1 MSPEIVEALTAL
13 LGEGRVSGEAADLEA
28 HARDWSPRALL
39 ARRTG
44 EPSMTPLAVVR
55 PSGTGE
61 VARLLEWAHETR
73 TPVVPFGGG
82 SSVVQGIEGRGH
94 VVVDTGDLDQV
105 SEVDIKSRLV
115 RAGAGVTGP
124 ELRAALAEG
133 GYMLG
138 HEPQSHD
145 ISTVGGWVAT
155 RAVGQ
160 LSSGYGGIERLVAG
174 LEAVLPG
181 GRTITSKTT
190 PRRSTGPDVAALM
203 IGSEGTLGI
212 ITAVTLRIA
221 PIPDKRADVC
231 VRFDHMS
238 NAIAACRGL
247 AQSRLAPTVVRAYDA
262 EDTVLLTMGLDEHP
276 TGPLLLMSFDGED
289 AQTRAEAAVALAKGE
304 RLGDSIV
311 EYWWSHRN
319 AAVDEYAK
327 TMSGAGLLGPHAMID
342 TMEVA
347 ATWTSLRS
355 LYHSL
360 KDRLGKHTDFVT
372 CHVSHIYPDGACL
385 YFTLGKSCSDD
396 AEAAALNETWWDV
409 GMSACLESGGTI
421 SHHHGIGRLRARWLP
436 EELGDSFEVL
446 KTLKAALDPH
456 GIMNPG
462 ALGLNAP

>member
-1 MSPEIVEALTAL
+1 MTSAIVETLTAL
-13 LGEGRVSGEAADLEA
+13 LGEGRVSDEAADLEA
-28 HARDWSPRALL
+28 HAWDWSPRALL
-39 ARRTG
+39 ARGAG
-44 EPSMTPLAVVR
+44 EAPVTPVAVVR
-55 PSGTGE
+55 PSDAAE
-61 VARLLEWAHETR
+61 VARVLEWAHETR

-94 VVVDTGDLDQV
+94 VVVDLGDLDHV
-105 SEVDIKSRLV
+105 SEVDAKSRLV

-124 ELRAALAEG
+124 ELRAALAEN

-181 GRTITSKTT
+181 GRTITSKAV
-190 PRRSTGPDVAALM
+190 PRRSTGPDVAALL
-203 IGSEGTLGI
+203 IGSEGTLGV
-212 ITAVTLRIA
+212 ITDVTLRVA
-221 PIPDKRADVC
+221 PIPGNRADAC
-231 VRFDHMS
+231 VRFDHMRD
-238 NAIAACRGL
+238 AIAACREV
-247 AQSRLAPTVVRAYDA
+247 AQTRLAPTVVRAYDA
-262 EDTVLLTMGLDEHP
+262 EDTILLTMGLDEPP
-276 TGPLLLMSFDGED
+276 TGPLLMMSFDGED
-289 AQTRAEAAVALAKGE
+289 AGARAEAALALTKGE
-304 RLGDSIV
+304 RLETSIV

-319 AAVDEYAK
+319 AAVEEYAK

-347 ATWTSLRS
+347 GTWTSLRS
-355 LYHSL
+355 LYHSI
-360 KDRLGKHTDFVT
+360 KERLGEHTDFVT

-385 YFTLGKSCSDD
+385 YFTLAKSCSDD
-396 AEAAALNETWWDV
+396 AEAAAINETWWDA
-409 GMSACLESGGTI
+409 GMAACLASGGTI

-446 KTLKAALDPH
+446 RAVKAALDPH

-462 ALGLNAP
+462 ALGLSAP